1 MIDIYAIK
9 TDGLRYYTAQC
20 QDNDETVEAVLRL
33 LAREQQAHRDTVR
46 FDLVRQI
53 PDTDCKGE

>member
-20 QDNDETVEAVLRL
+20 QDNDETVEAVLGQL
-33 LAREQQAHRDTVR
+33 VKQQAHRDTVR
-46 FDLVRQI
+46 FDLVRAGPEQ
-53 PDTDCKGE
+53 